1 MSRPINLQ
9 RPHPFSLQDF
19 QQLVSSAFDSNA
31 GLADL
36 SPLSDASELSDSPFA
51 FNSPSSFDSESD
63 DEDIQQGHGPA
74 SDLLRSETAKAPLRN
89 PLNLFKSIRTRAST
103 VLRSYSY
110 SSPSDF
116 DLHSIS
122 ETSLPSTARPST
134 SSRTALDNIQQP
146 RPSTS
151 HSITSR
157 SSFAFSPFDLTHA
170 LSRSRSQ
177 SLPRSFLDI
186 STSSRQTPMVSQS
199 IQPYSSFFDDSA
211 LNPRHP
217 VPSYARPSTPAS
229 RSKLHIHTRL
239 PPLRKSRSYALTS
252 FTNSS
257 RKRNSSKTSDIP
269 QPPYS
274 APIGTTGFGFA
285 VSLDDP
291 VDPLDP
297 SCTRSP
303 FSSPRAPP
311 PIPTNIEP
319 TLHVPAYVFE
329 RRGSATSTNTTSST
343 RTISTLGDR
352 ISQAFSGSMALPFSK
367 SQSRSKSS
375 LSLFSPRSMASP
387 CSPLTPNSIIFPS
400 NYSLVQ
406 DNSAYPSSN
415 VSNPSKVSFVE
426 TKDEILAI
434 GRVLT
439 PEDDPFAKP
448 ELVYEEDITPRAML
462 DLRGSPN
469 RVHRGSLQEDTL
481 RRTPDQWPPRRGSA
495 VAPSRADRMS
505 MNQFCS
511 PSPAYMF
518 PSAAYSSPNATHS
531 LPPTPTRGLRNS
543 PSTWSPQSSPGAA
556 RRGSAPST
564 LSFPMPPPL
573 PQHLTRHRF
582 LLPNKPLPRLPTEF
596 DQVTVDWSDDED
608 LSQEDITL
616 VSCTPPTHSRRRQV
630 TSLSPSFKPI
640 SERPPSPFPLVDNG
654 IHRSHRAEPEFQDE
668 GYSENDDEVIFSNPW
683 GTSGVRDRSN
693 AVFAWSV
700 PAENSI
706 LDRFSTPAKET
717 VESLRSLSPIPKS
730 RFSLDTDEDDQR
742 RLLVQQHANTSASIP
757 NGEETSVHAR
767 SVYASHM
774 RQWSDSTGA
783 SLDLAFAAKAVGW
796 MYSKGLKSDFFPWK
810 SGYKLLPTFWNL
822 LQSLFIHFCIYP
834 SQGGSS

>member
-103 VLRSYSY
+103 LLRSYSY

-329 RRGSATSTNTTSST
+329 RRGSATSTNTTHQNNLNVGRQDFPGVLWVNGFAFFKVSVAIEI
-343 RTISTLGDR
+343 ISVTLFT
-352 ISQAFSGSMALPFSK
+352 AFHGVSLLTTYSK
-367 SQSRSKSS
+367 
-375 LSLFSPRSMASP
+375 FDH
-387 CSPLTPNSIIFPS
+387 FPH
-400 NYSLVQ
+400 
-406 DNSAYPSSN
+406 
-415 VSNPSKVSFVE
+415 KVSFVE

-783 SLDLAFAAKAVGW
+783 CSSRWGHRSSESRSTAFYSARSSICSEGSGLDVFEG
-796 MYSKGLKSDFFPWK
+796 P
-810 SGYKLLPTFWNL
+810 
-822 LQSLFIHFCIYP
+822 QE
-834 SQGGSS
+834 